1 MRRQFRKARNMKHN
15 STDGRKWHY
24 ASAVGF
30 DGLAAT
36 YGAAKLKGSH
46 RDDAERIAA

>member
-1 MRRQFRKARNMKHN
+1 MKHN